1 MSGLD
6 FYVSAVA
13 EEFANLETKQ
23 WHGAGHWK
31 ETFSGKKI
39 YQITCNILDLEM

>member
-13 EEFANLETKQ
+13 EEFANLETKHDNMEQ
-23 WHGAGHWK
+23 GI
-31 ETFSGKKI
+31 EKKHS
-39 YQITCNILDLEM
+39 QEKKKKKSNNM